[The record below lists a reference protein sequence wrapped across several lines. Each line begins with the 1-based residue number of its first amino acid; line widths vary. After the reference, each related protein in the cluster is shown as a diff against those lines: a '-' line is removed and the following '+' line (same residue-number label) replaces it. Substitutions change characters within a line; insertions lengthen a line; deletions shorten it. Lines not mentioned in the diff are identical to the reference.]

1 MTNAQHIG
9 NIPEISQESEELLS
23 ELSRAEFYDAC
34 GVLFG
39 PQVDVSFEFFKH
51 LQPSGLRDAFRK
63 KAFETHPDR
72 AKALGKDESKLN
84 ELFKEV
90 VLAYEKLSSIISEDE
105 TVLSRNKPDIRKNKR
120 KSSAGHK
127 THRESQDNYY
137 EGYVPKQELL
147 IGRFLYYSGLISWR
161 SLIQAIIWQWRQRP
175 LIGQIALEWGM
186 LSSYDIQMIL
196 KGRNFKEK
204 FGEYAVRKGYLST
217 FKLMALLGKQR
228 GFHCPIGEYF
238 VKQGILL
245 GQELDMVAEMQRIHN
260 NNFAWDN

>member
-1 MTNAQHIG
+1 LTNAQHIG
-9 NIPEISQESEELLS
+9 NILGISQESEGLLS
-23 ELSRAEFYDAC
+23 ELSRAELYDAC

-39 PQVDVSFEFFKH
+39 PQVDVSFEFFRY

-63 KAFETHPDR
+63 KALETHPDR

-84 ELFKEV
+84 ELFKDV
-90 VLAYEKLSSIISEDE
+90 VLAYEKLSSIIREDKA
-105 TVLSRNKPDIRKNKR
+105 VLSKNKPDIQKNKR
-120 KSSAGHK
+120 KTSARNK
-127 THRESQDNYY
+127 THKKSQDNFYA
-137 EGYVPKQELL
+137 GCIPKQELL

-186 LSSYDIQMIL
+186 LSGYDIQMIL
-196 KGRNFKEK
+196 KGRDFKER
-204 FGEYAVRKGYLST
+204 FGEYAVRKGYLSA

-228 GFHCPIGEYF
+228 GSHCPIGEYF

-245 GQELDMVAEMQRIHN
+245 GQELDMMVERQRIHN
-260 NNFAWDN
+260 TNVAWGN